1 MALKGGSAN
10 KAGNVYESYWAV
22 EDICHILLDKEDSSS
37 IYFEKPDEIKD
48 GYEYIINKG
57 KKNYCIQVK
66 NYDIEW
72 TISNLYSN
80 GILYNFIKRIDED
93 KNAICVFLSS
103 SNTELDEIVDRA
115 ERSEN
120 KFLFFNS
127 MITSEEIMNIISK
140 LREKII
146 SIKFAD
152 KDITSMNEDEKDEF
166 QYKLD
171 DYIYNFLRRIKIKI
185 KDNNTLKKDTIS
197 LINCIF
203 KSPTPDDILSS
214 LFKFS
219 QEKYNEKFTKLELIR
234 YLQEDR
240 GFIFSNYNLNTS
252 LLNKLENNNNNFI
265 NSTSKFYQRF
275 KIERSEVLEIYDKI
289 ISFCKE
295 KYFFVLGSAGCGKSI
310 ILREVDNLLKDKS
323 YTIIPIDI
331 RIFDN
336 FNNCEELGQCICN
349 ERVSPLDLLA
359 NITQD
364 KPALIILDQL
374 DSLSSVSGRSINK
387 WFVINQLL
395 QQVCK
400 YPNIKVLI
408 ACRDFD
414 LNKDSRLKEFIQTNE
429 ESVEKIFINNL
440 SNEVVIDTLT
450 KLGVN
455 KNRINDKL
463 LKLFSIPLHLQM
475 LCAVSEN
482 TDITNLNYE
491 NKLELYNAFWDS
503 KCTLIGDEAWFSLI
517 NLMVNYLN
525 NNKSLVAPQCI
536 FDRYKTNLNKLLS
549 ECVFCQDEKNI
560 SFFHETFYDYCFA
573 RILAANTE
581 KSLYDFILAS
591 DQSLF
596 IRSNV
601 RQALE
606 YLRVADTRR
615 YLLELKNILN
625 SENIRVHVK
634 TLILDVLLNFEK
646 LTNDEIDILINV
658 QGIIKNAILNK
669 YEYKEAEFL
678 IQYNTGKL
686 LENLIDIE
694 SEKFNQSAEL
704 LTMFANKYTKE
715 IDLIINQ
722 LNDTHLT
729 KIMLIG
735 YPNTLSRFL
744 FSPYLYKTTRL
755 YNILKSLL
763 QNDSISIKS
772 LFGHLQY
779 VMKDFIQTEQVFEL
793 YGILL
798 DKIIQENLNKQD
810 SYNDFNSLSIH
821 NLEDYISVSP
831 KLFIETTF
839 KYLLYGIEH
848 CQTYTYKTLKH
859 DNLFNHHLYGYE
871 DNVCLTYSYAF
882 NTLAQQN
889 PESYWNFIEN
899 YQYSEYE
906 TVLFF
911 ILKSLYYLPLDYSDK
926 VIEYIIN
933 NPHVY
938 NVGYSSNSNYLI
950 LLLLNKFT
958 QNCNENLFEKV
969 IITILNY
976 RNYDEYEYFKDLK
989 NQKYFGYSPINLTQ
1003 AKLLDSLDKERL
1015 HKYPAAILKILELQR
1030 KFKTTTFL
1038 KEPKEIDGGL
1048 IVSPIPKEKALK
1060 MTLNQWK
1067 SAIYKYIRPNSSGD
1081 SPCAGGAH
1089 ELSQALEDIINQ
1101 NPLKFLNLIYEL
1113 DLKKTSPYY
1122 INAILKGL
1130 SNLIGYYVEKENLIK
1145 YCLQISDK
1153 DFNHSIINLLGSF
1166 VDDNGVHLS
1175 DYCINLIIQFIINP
1189 QYNDEWDNNDIDMVS
1204 INCTNGQSLW
1214 LLQKILSKNINLK
1227 DKFNSVFDSIHTL
1240 SLATKVAFVCPLYE
1254 LYNYDK
1260 TYALSI
1266 LQKLIL
1272 SDKNFIQSGYV
1283 REFIGKTSFIDNF
1296 EFHFELLKNIE
1307 NNTPAV
1313 KKLISG
1319 IFTHYSL
1326 HFEKAKEITLKYIN
1340 SNDKDYKIGAAEVLS
1355 QYANDKEIRLTTF
1368 YQENFTKLL
1377 NDNDR
1382 EVKRTCLKFIHQYNT
1397 PEELF
1402 LNPLFELIVSS
1413 NTFLSY
1419 THLIYKLNKSLI
1431 NINYLNKYK
1440 LIIKRFIELKE
1451 KEMFENSDSIFEIGS
1466 LFETILKVY
1475 ELQEDSEILDLI
1487 DRFLLLPIY
1496 TYRDKINEFERT
1508 L

>member
-1 MALKGGSAN
+1 MALKGGSAD
-10 KAGNVYESYWAV
+10 KSGNVYESYWAV

-48 GYEYIINKG
+48 GYEYIVNKG

-72 TISNLYSN
+72 TISNLYNKEVLS
-80 GILYNFIKRIDED
+80 NFIKRMDED

-103 SNTELDEIVDRA
+103 SNTELDEIVARA
-115 ERSEN
+115 IKAEN
-120 KFLFFNS
+120 KSTFFNS
-127 MITSEEIMNIISK
+127 MITSKKTKDIISK
-140 LREKII
+140 LREKIT

-152 KDITSMNEDEKDEF
+152 KDITSEDF
-166 QYKLD
+166 QYNLD
-171 DYIYNFLRRIKIKI
+171 NYIFDFLRRIETRI
-185 KDNNTLKKDTIS
+185 KDNNTLKKDTIN

-203 KSPTPDDILSS
+203 KSPTSDDIFSS
-214 LFKFS
+214 LFRFS
-219 QEKYNEKFTKLELIR
+219 QERYNEKFTKLDLIR
-234 YLQEDR
+234 YLQEDK
-240 GFIFSNYNLNTS
+240 GFVFNYYNLNS
-252 LLNKLENNNNNFI
+252 QLLTKLEDYNNNFI
-265 NSTSKFYQRF
+265 NSTSSFYRKY
-275 KIERSEVLEIYDKI
+275 KIERTEIFDIFNKI
-289 ISFCKE
+289 NSSDNK

-310 ILREVDNLLKDKS
+310 ILKEVDNLLKDNG

-336 FNNCEELGQCICN
+336 FNNYEELGQCIYN
-349 ERVSPLDLLA
+349 KRISPVDLLA
-359 NITQD
+359 NIAQD

-400 YPNIKVLI
+400 YQNIKVLI

-429 ESVEKIFINNL
+429 EFIEKIFINNL

-455 KNRINDKL
+455 KNRINEKL

-525 NNKSLVAPQCI
+525 SNKSLVAPQCI

-549 ECVFCQDEKNI
+549 EYVFCQDGQNI

-581 KSLYDFILAS
+581 KTLYDFILAS

-615 YLLELKNILN
+615 YLLDLKNILN
-625 SENIRVHVK
+625 SENIRVHVR

-646 LTNDEIDILINV
+646 LTNDEINILINV
-658 QGIIKNAILNK
+658 QGIIKNTILNK

-694 SEKFNQSAEL
+694 NEKFNQSAEL
-704 LTMFANKYTKE
+704 LTMFADKYTKE

-744 FSPYLYKTTRL
+744 FSPYLYKTARL

-763 QNDSISIKS
+763 QNDSVSIKS

-798 DKIIQENLNKQD
+798 NKIIQEILSGNNR
-810 SYNDFNSLSIH
+810 NDNSLYIH
-821 NLEDYISVSP
+821 NIQEYITKSP
-831 KLFIETTF
+831 EKFIEINF
-839 KYLLYGIEH
+839 KYLLNGIKNFQAH
-848 CQTYTYKTLKH
+848 TYNGLKYDKLSYH
-859 DNLFNHHLYGYE
+859 RIYGYE
-871 DNVCLTYSYAF
+871 DNICKVFSIAL
-882 NTLAQQN
+882 NTLAKQE
-889 PESYWNFIEN
+889 PASYWDFIEK
-899 YQYSEYE
+899 YKYSEYE
-906 TVLFF
+906 TILFL
-911 ILKSLYYLPLDYSDK
+911 ILKSLYYLPIECSDQI
-926 VIEYIIN
+926 VEYIIN
-933 NPHVY
+933 NPYIY
-938 NVGYSSNSNYLI
+938 NVGYSSNYNYLI
-950 LLLLNKFT
+950 MLLLNKFT
-958 QNCNENLFEKV
+958 QNCDEELFEKL
-969 IITILNY
+969 IKTILNY
-976 RNYDEYEYFKDLK
+976 QDDYEYEYFKDLK
-989 NQKYFGYSPINLTQ
+989 KNRRLNYSPLHHVQ
-1003 AKLLDSLDKERL
+1003 AKLLDSMDKERL
-1015 HKYPAAILKILELQR
+1015 LKYPKAKLKLLELQR
-1030 KFKTTTFL
+1030 KFKTTNFL
-1038 KEPKEIDGGL
+1038 QEPKEIEGGFV
-1048 IVSPIPKEKALK
+1048 VSPISKEKALK
-1060 MTLNQWK
+1060 MSINQWK
-1067 SAIYKYIRPNSSGD
+1067 RAIYKYITPDSNRF
-1081 SPCAGGAH
+1081 SPCSGGAYQ
-1089 ELSQALEDIINQ
+1089 LSQVLEDIVNQ
-1101 NPLKFLNLIYEL
+1101 NPLKFLNFICEL
-1113 DLKKTSPYY
+1113 DINKTSPYY
-1122 INAILKGL
+1122 INAILTGL
-1130 SNLIGYYVEKENLIK
+1130 SNLVGYYEEKETLIK
-1145 YCLQISDK
+1145 YCLKISDK
-1153 DFNHSIINLLGSF
+1153 DFNHSIIKLLTSF
-1166 VDDNGVHLS
+1166 INNTGVHLS
-1175 DYCINLIIQFIINP
+1175 DYCIDLIIQFIINP

-1204 INCTNGQSLW
+1204 INCTNGQALW

-1227 DKFNSVFDSIHTL
+1227 DKFNSIFDSIHTL
-1240 SLATKVAFVCPLYE
+1240 SLATKVAFINPLRE
-1254 LYNYDK
+1254 IYNNDPN
-1260 TYALSI
+1260 YALSL
-1266 LQKLIL
+1266 LQKLII
-1272 SDKNFIQSGYV
+1272 SDRTLIQSGYV
-1283 REFIGKTSFIDNF
+1283 QEFISQTSFIDNF
-1296 EFHFELLKNIE
+1296 EFYFELLKNIE
-1307 NNTPAV
+1307 SNTPSV

-1319 IFTHYSL
+1319 MFTHYSL
-1326 HFEKAKEITLKYIN
+1326 YFDKAKDIVLKYIT
-1340 SNDKDYKIGAAEVLS
+1340 SNDKDYKIGVAEVLS
-1355 QYANDKEIRLTTF
+1355 QYANEKEIRLTKF
-1368 YQENFTKLL
+1368 YQEIFTKLL
-1377 NDNDR
+1377 NDNDS
-1382 EVKRTCLKFIHQYNT
+1382 EIKRTCLKFIHQYNK

-1402 LNPLFELIVSS
+1402 LNPLFELIVNS
-1413 NTFLSY
+1413 NAFLSY
-1419 THLIYKLNKSLI
+1419 THFIYELNESLI
-1431 NINYLNKYK
+1431 NVKYLNKYK
-1440 LIIKRFIELKE
+1440 LIINRFIELKE
-1451 KEMFENSDSIFEIGS
+1451 EEIFKNPDANFEIGS

-1496 TYRDKINEFERT
+1496 TYRNKINEFERT